1 MKVIFLDVDGVLN
14 SSQDG
19 FNIKLET
26 RKHLVLLKQL
36 VDETGAEIVLSS
48 SWRIYDKTR
57 VFIKKKLEE
66 YGIALI
72 GFTPDTGESKGKEI
86 KKWLDETPY
95 SIESF
100 VILDDDA
107 DMGEYSGSKLVLTDI
122 NVGLQEVDVRKAIN
136 ILHGLEWSNER

>member
-66 YGIALI
+66 YEIALI
-72 GFTPDTGESKGKEI
+72 GVTPDTGESKGKEI

-100 VILDDDA
+100 VILDDDS
-107 DMGEYSGSKLVLTDI
+107 DMEEFTHAKLVKTDSNI
-122 NVGLQEVDVRKAIN
+122 GLQKADIIKAIHLLN
-136 ILHGLEWSNER
+136 DSIT

>member
-26 RKHLVLLKQL
+26 RRHLVLLKQL

-86 KKWLDETPY
+86 KKWLDETSY
-95 SIESF
+95 HIERF
-100 VILDDDA
+100 VILDDDS
-107 DMGEYSGSKLVLTDI
+107 DMDEYTHAKLVKTDPNI
-122 NVGLQEVDVRKAIN
+122 GLQQADIIKAIHLLN
-136 ILHGLEWSNER
+136 KPIT